1 MPRVFLALLTLLL
14 GVPGLLLAQPL
25 AGQTVSLAV
34 PVVVSP
40 TTAISVQV
48 AGNTSCTTTD
58 WVGLFAVGSASSA
71 GTRLAWQYLNGSTTP
86 PGVCLSSATLF
97 FTSPATP
104 GNYEVRFFP
113 SGSFTP
119 SAQSLL
125 VGVTPAPL
133 VTSGSGWPTPPT
145 ATVTSLCGAVYSPG
159 HANWLTFASYAP
171 ATDGSADIAAKLT
184 TAMADAIATNKCLHL
199 PAGIYLLTTDV
210 TRNIASG
217 EKLVLAGTPGTTL
230 KRTGDTGA
238 LGFAAPLITTKTLTA
253 TVAVSDDGV
262 TVNNTTG
269 IQVGDIVEVQT
280 AMNMSPGTGW
290 AHAMFEYAR
299 VGALTGTRI
308 TFAED
313 WKTNYR
319 FHPKRALTYRMD
331 GVASSLVYPLYYL
344 QSSEVVVTGG
354 PGYSLV
360 DETGYCRASGCTVSF
375 HQTPAAG
382 TLVTVQTTSDIPVN
396 IYRGGTLLLDT
407 LRWETPGP
415 TAPNAK
421 MITSFL
427 MPAGAVLR
435 NLSVWEATPA
445 MDSGYPSGGWG
456 GNDFFQPGLV
466 GALLESITI
475 QGGRY
480 GIFPYGRGN
489 VIRNIVGYQTW
500 HTVSIAFAT
509 SHTYVDG
516 VASDRCTVGTDGHM
530 AQFYFVRNSVS
541 TRCLGGVNHRAS
553 AGSLQNVSAEAG
565 TPSQLGM
572 GAQQGLIVNDPLR
585 ANPLDNPIS
594 VYDVSVTPTATNDI
608 VLEDLRLVGVNV
620 SGSYLR
626 ALTLRRVTTDQGI
639 DIDGAWPAPVWSLVM
654 DTVTSALEVNVR
666 TAIRWTITGLT
677 APSLRTSWGG
687 ENGSLL
693 ASSVLSGA
701 GGAYLLDDT
710 GHLVREARDVTF
722 TQAQRLFN
730 APSGD
735 APYWRF
741 LRSTFDANLRPPAM
755 PAPVGRVR

>member
-1 MPRVFLALLTLLL
+1 MLVLLL
-14 GVPGLLLAQPL
+14 LFLGIPGLLLAQPL

-48 AGNTSCTTTD
+48 SGNTSCTTTD
-58 WVGLFAVGSASSA
+58 WVGVFAVGSASSA
-71 GTRLAWQYLNGSTTP
+71 GTRLSWQYLNGSTTP
-86 PGVCLSSATLF
+86 PGVCLTAASLS

-133 VTSGSGWPTPPT
+133 VTSGAGWPTPPT
-145 ATVTSLCGAVYSPG
+145 ATVISLCGAVYSPG

-184 TAMADAIATNKCLHL
+184 TAMTDAITANKCLHL

-210 TRNIASG
+210 TRNVASSD
-217 EKLVLAGTPGTTL
+217 KLVLAGTPGTIL

-238 LGFAAPLITTKTLTA
+238 LGFAAPLMTTKNLAA
-253 TVAVSDDGV
+253 TVAVGDDGV

-269 IQVGDIVEVQT
+269 IQVGDIVEV
-280 AMNMSPGTGW
+280 AVSLNMSPGTGW
-290 AHAMFEYAR
+290 AHSIFEYAR

-308 TFAED
+308 TFAD
-313 WKTNYR
+313 GWKTNYR
-319 FHPKRALTYRMD
+319 FHPQRALTYRMD

-354 PGYSLV
+354 PGYTLV
-360 DETGYCRASGCTVSF
+360 DETGYCRGSGCTVSF

-382 TLVTVQTTSDIPVN
+382 TLVTVRTTSEVPVN

-407 LRWETPGP
+407 LRWETNAT

-421 MITSFL
+421 MITSWL

-435 NLSVWEATPA
+435 NLTVWETAPNV
-445 MDSGYPSGGWG
+445 DGGG
-456 GNDFFQPGLV
+456 LPTGASGNDFFQPGLV
-466 GALLESITI
+466 GALLDTITI

-489 VIRNIVGYQTW
+489 VLKNITGYQTW
-500 HTVSIAFAT
+500 HTVSIAFAA
-509 SHTYVDG
+509 SHFYVDG
-516 VASDRCTVGTDGHM
+516 VVSDTCTVGTDGHM

-541 TRCLGGVNHRAS
+541 TRCRGGVNHRAS
-553 AGSLQNVSAEAG
+553 AGSLQNVYAEAG

-572 GAQQGLIVNDPLR
+572 GAQQGLVVNDRLR
-585 ANPLDNPIS
+585 ADPLDNPIN
-594 VYDVSVTPTATNDI
+594 VYDVSITPTATNDML
-608 VLEDLRLVGVNV
+608 LEDLRLVGVNV
-620 SGSYLR
+620 SGSFLR
-626 ALTLRRVTTDQGI
+626 TLTIRRVTTDQGVVV
-639 DIDGAWPAPVWSLVM
+639 DDSWPAPVWTLVM
-654 DTVTSALEVNVR
+654 ESVTTGLETCVR
-666 TAIRWTITGLT
+666 TAVQWTITGLT
-677 APSLRTSWGG
+677 APSLRTHWGG
-687 ENGSLL
+687 YNGSLL
-693 ASSVLSGA
+693 QQSVLNGA
-701 GGAYLLDDT
+701 GGAYVLDDN
-710 GHLVREARDVTF
+710 GQAQREARDVTV
-722 TQAQRLFN
+722 TQAQRLFA

-735 APYWRF
+735 AAYWRF
-741 LRSTFDANLRPPAM
+741 LRSTFDANLQPPQA
-755 PAPVGRVR
+755 PAPVRRLP